1 MARLEDAPPAVT
13 GLAAGANA
21 AAEDMP
27 ASKRALL
34 PRESLMVDYNGN
46 GRPSSSARQA
56 HLAWRRVSTE
66 ST

>member
-1 MARLEDAPPAVT
+1 MARLEDAPPAVA

-34 PRESLMVDYNGN
+34 PRESLMVDY
-46 GRPSSSARQA
+46 
-56 HLAWRRVSTE
+56 STPR
-66 ST
+66 